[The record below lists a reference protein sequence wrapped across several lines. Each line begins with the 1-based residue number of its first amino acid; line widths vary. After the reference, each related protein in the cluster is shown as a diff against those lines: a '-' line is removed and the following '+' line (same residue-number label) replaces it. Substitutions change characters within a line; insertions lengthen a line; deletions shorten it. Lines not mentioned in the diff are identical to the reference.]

1 MTSTNT
7 TNDRLLTGFFDD
19 RDDADRAYADLRRE
33 GFGEDQISVMMSQDT
48 RDTHYSNDRDDND
61 RKVGTAHTEM
71 GTKATEGA
79 GVGGAVG
86 GTIGGVLGAISAAA
100 APIVFPGIGIALSGP
115 LAAGLAGAGAGGLGG
130 SLLGGLVGA
139 GIPEERVER
148 YESGLKEG
156 GILLGVHPRTDAE
169 ATRVANVFRTYN
181 AD

>member
-1 MTSTNT
+1 MTA
-7 TNDRLLTGFFDD
+7 FFHD
-19 RDDADRAYADLRRE
+19 RDHADRAYADLRRAGFSE
-33 GFGEDQISVMMSQDT
+33 GDISVMMSKDT
-48 RDTHYSNDRDDND
+48 RDTHYGDDTRRDGT
-61 RKVGTAHTEM
+61 VGSAHTEM
-71 GTKATEGA
+71 GNKATEGA

-86 GTIGGVLGAISAAA
+86 GTIGGILGAIGAAA
-100 APIVFPGIGIALSGP
+100 APIAFPGIGIVLSGP

-169 ATRVANVFRTYN
+169 ATQAANIFREHGGE
-181 AD
+181 